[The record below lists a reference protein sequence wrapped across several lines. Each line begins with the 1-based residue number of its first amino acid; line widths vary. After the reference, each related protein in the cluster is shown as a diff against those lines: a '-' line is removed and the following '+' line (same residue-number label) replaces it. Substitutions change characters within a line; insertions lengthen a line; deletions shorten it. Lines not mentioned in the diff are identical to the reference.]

1 MQQGG
6 GGLLLPEM
14 MLVLFAMGIL
24 LTDYLLEARDKYF
37 NALMAMLGVIFSAI
51 CLWQLRIV
59 PDLWP
64 DCARRPTRAI
74 GFSNSLL
81 VDPFFLFFG
90 SIFLIATA
98 LVIILSVRYLQIED
112 ENHGEY
118 YALMLFATV
127 GMMFM
132 ASGYDL
138 IVQFLGLE
146 TMASVSTCWRDFCGA
161 IAVRTK
167 AR

>member
-1 MQQGG
+1 
-6 GGLLLPEM
+6 
-14 MLVLFAMGIL
+14 
-24 LTDYLLEARDKYF
+24 
-37 NALMAMLGVIFSAI
+37 MLG
-51 CLWQLRIV
+51 LRGV
-59 PDLWP
+59 ADRG
-64 DCARRPTRAI
+64 AV

-90 SIFLIATA
+90 AISLIATA

-132 ASGYDL
+132 ASGIDL

-146 TMASVSTCWRDFCGA
+146 TMAISFYVLAGISSARTS
-161 IAVRTK
+161 VRTK

>member
-1 MQQGG
+1 MSNILNAFRSFMQQGG

-51 CLWQLRIV
+51 CLWQLR
-59 PDLWP
+59 P
-64 DCARRPTRAI
+64 AAASGQAI

-90 SIFLIATA
+90 LIFLIATA
-98 LVIILSVRYLQIED
+98 LVIILSVRYCRLRMKITA
-112 ENHGEY
+112 NI
-118 YALMLFATV
+118 T
-127 GMMFM
+127 
-132 ASGYDL
+132 
-138 IVQFLGLE
+138 
-146 TMASVSTCWRDFCGA
+146 R
-161 IAVRTK
+161 
-167 AR
+167 